1 MAFGNRNLLKEKQE
15 TEIPSS
21 EKPQDGS
28 FDEADSYEEES
39 HLDFLN
45 PKKNARKDSLNDPY
59 QEEMLKKTAFQYTL
73 KTLNAIKIVSPI
85 ITALM
90 HKPGV
95 DAPSEEMSASFRLLI
110 KEISNLSGIVCEK
123 IGVDPSKEK
132 NYWVRNVLEKSFA
145 EILKDQWIANEK
157 IDTEKVVALIQNV
170 VDFSEGVAEKIDYD
184 EIPDKAL
191 LKIASIKAMMPI
203 INEAKTNFDLYRDL
217 EADIEPI
224 MTKLFEKSAYAVN
237 RLADNYAESS
247 DRAKIFYMIMQEA
260 GNLYASSWH
269 AEGERF
275 LSIMDS
281 YGPEKLQKA
290 LDKYKNSGGFPIDKM
305 EMEFDKYFDKMIV
318 ITEKLVTSQKQGIEK
333 KLKK

>member
-1 MAFGNRNLLKEKQE
+1 MAFGNKNLLKEKQE
-15 TEIPSS
+15 DKIPTYSS
-21 EKPQDGS
+21 EQDILIENEI
-28 FDEADSYEEES
+28 DNKDSN
-39 HLDFLN
+39 LDFLN

-85 ITALM
+85 IIALM

-95 DAPSEEMSASFRLLI
+95 DSSSEEMSSSFRMLI
-110 KEISNLSGIVCEK
+110 KEISNLSGMVCEK

-145 EILKDQWIANEK
+145 EILKEQWITNESVNTEK
-157 IDTEKVVALIQNV
+157 IINLINYVAE
-170 VDFSEGVAEKIDYD
+170 FTEGVAEKIEYD
-184 EIPDKAL
+184 EIPDKSL
-191 LKIASIKAMMPI
+191 LKIASIKAILPI

-217 EADIEPI
+217 EKDIEPI
-224 MTKLFEKSAYAVN
+224 MTKLFSKSSYAVD
-237 RLADNYAESS
+237 RLSDNYAESS

-269 AEGERF
+269 AEGKRF
-275 LSIMDS
+275 LNIMES
-281 YGPEKLQKA
+281 YSPEKLQKV
-290 LDKYKNSGGFPIDKM
+290 LEKYKKSGGFPIDKV

-318 ITEKLVTSQKQGIEK
+318 ITEKLVTSPKSGIEK

>member
-1 MAFGNRNLLKEKQE
+1 MAFGNRKLLKEKQE
-15 TEIPSS
+15 NEIPSS
-21 EKPQDGS
+21 DQN
-28 FDEADSYEEES
+28 EELEEFS
-39 HLDFLN
+39 HEEPSNLDFLN

-95 DAPSEEMSASFRLLI
+95 DAPSEEMSANFRLLI
-110 KEISNLSGIVCEK
+110 KEISNLSGVVCEK

-157 IDTEKVVALIQNV
+157 IDTEKVLALIQDV
-170 VDFSEGVAEKIDYD
+170 VDFSEGVAEKIEYD
-184 EIPDKAL
+184 EIPDKSL
-191 LKIASIKAMMPI
+191 LKIASVKAMMPI

-224 MTKLFEKSAYAVN
+224 MTKLFEKSAYAVSK
-237 RLADNYAESS
+237 LADNYAESS

-269 AEGERF
+269 AESKRF
-275 LSIMDS
+275 LGIMDS

-290 LDKYKNSGGFPIDKM
+290 LEKYKNSGGFPIDKM

-318 ITEKLVTSQKQGIEK
+318 ITEKLVTSQKQGIER

>member
-1 MAFGNRNLLKEKQE
+1 MAFGNRNLMKEKQE
-15 TEIPSS
+15 KDIPTSEQEVGEITHESSYDDPSDL
-21 EKPQDGS
+21 E
-28 FDEADSYEEES
+28 
-39 HLDFLN
+39 FLN

-73 KTLNAIKIVSPI
+73 KTLNALKIVSPI

-157 IDTEKVVALIQNV
+157 IDTEKVVALLQDVI
-170 VDFSEGVAEKIDYD
+170 DFSEGVAEKIEYD
-184 EIPDKAL
+184 EIPDKSL

-203 INEAKTNFDLYRDL
+203 INEAKTNFDMYRDL
-217 EADIEPI
+217 ESDIEPI
-224 MTKLFEKSAYAVN
+224 MTKLFEKSAYAVSK
-237 RLADNYAESS
+237 LADNYAESS

-260 GNLYASSWH
+260 GQLYASSWH
-269 AEGERF
+269 AEGKRF
-275 LSIMDS
+275 LGIMES
-281 YGPEKLQKA
+281 YSPEKLEKV